1 MENEARPPGV
11 TAYRS
16 FIVRSVSLV
25 VLTLAGATSAA
36 AAQTPQGAPH
46 VVITPANRSVVA
58 GETLQLR
65 AQLVDANGQPVPNA
79 KITFRLAGAPFEGS
93 VDTTGLVRS
102 GATGTLPVA
111 AIALVPGEKP
121 VVQRFEITMVAGAPA
136 RVEVSPTPAR
146 LLVGQR
152 LHLGAS
158 VFSKAND
165 PRADRVQWNSSMPA
179 VVKVGADG
187 ALQAVAPGKA
197 VISATAGAAA
207 TRMPVEVVAGTVRS
221 VEISPASVQVRTGD
235 VVRFKAVVKD
245 ASGRE
250 IIGLMPSWLFTPGK
264 GMIDPDGAFV
274 AYEPGSYQVTANFGI
289 GSADAMVIAVDRDV
303 KRPVKVVGK
312 LLRTAFATGEVWIHP
327 NGNVA
332 YLTTELGG
340 DRVYAIDISNPASPT
355 VADSIII
362 NARGINDVMTT
373 ADGNYMVMTREGA
386 ADRKN
391 GIVIADTHDPL
402 HPKQI
407 SEFTDGVTAG
417 VHSTFIHR
425 QDKYGT
431 HIYLTNDGTG
441 ALHVIDISD
450 PYHPKQVST
459 WAPRQSDAG
468 RMLHDIDV
476 QNGLL
481 YGAWWNDG
489 LVILDVG
496 NGIKGGTP
504 SNPKLVSQYKYDL
517 NALYRGV
524 EKEGGKGFIRGT
536 HTAWRY
542 RNYVLIADEVF
553 GNDAAATLF
562 NWSPSR
568 AHGRL
573 QVLDV
578 SDIEHPKSVAWYE
591 PEYGGVHNV
600 WVAGDT
606 LYMGA
611 YNAGF
616 HAFDLSGELRGDL
629 KAQGREIGEFMPA
642 DPGAKVPNAPMTWGV
657 VVNKKD
663 GLAYVNDFNS
673 GLWALRI
680 EPKPKPVP

>member
-1 MENEARPPGV
+1 MRLL
-11 TAYRS
+11 
-16 FIVRSVSLV
+16 SLV
-25 VLTLAGATSAA
+25 VVALAGATTAI
-36 AAQTPQGAPH
+36 AQAQPGAPKL
-46 VVITPANRSVVA
+46 VVTPATHSVVA
-58 GETLQLR
+58 GDSLR
-65 AQLVDANGQPVPNA
+65 LHAQLLDAGGKPVPNA
-79 KITFRLAGAPFEGS
+79 SITFRAAGAPFEGT
-93 VDTTGLVRS
+93 VDSTGLVRS
-102 GATGTLPVA
+102 GATGTLPVT

-121 VVQRFEITMVAGAPA
+121 VVMRFEVAMVPGPA
-136 RVEVSPTPAR
+136 ARIDVSPKPAR
-146 LLVGQR
+146 LLPGQR
-152 LHLGAS
+152 LRLEAS
-158 VFSKAND
+158 VVSSTGDARSDK
-165 PRADRVQWNSSMPA
+165 VQWSSSMPG
-179 VVKVGADG
+179 VIRIGVDG
-187 ALQAVAPGKA
+187 ALQAVAAGKA
-197 VISATAGAAA
+197 VISATVGSASTRIPVDVVASPIASVDVQPAA
-207 TRMPVEVVAGTVRS
+207 T
-221 VEISPASVQVRTGD
+221 QVRTGD

-245 ASGRE
+245 KAGRE
-250 IIGLMPSWLFTPGK
+250 ISGLTPSWLFTPGK
-264 GMIDPDGAFV
+264 GMIDADGAFV
-274 AYEPGSYQVTANFGI
+274 AYEPGAYQVTANFGTR
-289 GSADAMVIAVDRDV
+289 SADAMVTATDRDV

-312 LLRTAFATGEVWIHP
+312 LLRTAFPTSEVWLHP

-332 YLTTELGG
+332 YLGTHLGG
-340 DRVYAIDISNPASPT
+340 DRVYAVDISNPANP
-355 VADSIII
+355 VIADSIVV
-362 NARGINDVMTT
+362 NAREINDMMTT
-373 ADGNYMVMTREGA
+373 PDGNYMVLTREGA
-386 ADRKN
+386 DNRKN
-391 GIVIADTHDPL
+391 GIVIADTRDPL

-417 VHSTFIHR
+417 VHSTFIHSQAR
-425 QDKYGT
+425 YGT

-450 PYHPKQVST
+450 PYHPKQVAT

-504 SNPKLVSQYKYDL
+504 SSPRLVSQFKYDL

-524 EKEGGKGFIRGT
+524 ETEGGKGFIRGT

-562 NWSPSR
+562 NWSPAR

-578 SDIEHPKSVAWYE
+578 SDIEHPRSVAWYE

-600 WVAGDT
+600 WVLGDT

-629 KAQGREIGEFMPA
+629 KAQGREIAEFMPS

-657 VVNKKD
+657 VVNRKD